1 LQPVFR
7 GACVDGETAPG
18 PVARVELL
26 GNHPIA
32 VREFW
37 MFLGQ
42 SEENIA
48 SNVLTDR
55 LKCLLVLVCCRR
67 RAIPPRGR

>member
-1 LQPVFR
+1 MEKPHPVQLP
-7 GACVDGETAPG
+7 DNLW
-18 PVARVELL
+18 VELL

-37 MFLGQ
+37 MFRGQ